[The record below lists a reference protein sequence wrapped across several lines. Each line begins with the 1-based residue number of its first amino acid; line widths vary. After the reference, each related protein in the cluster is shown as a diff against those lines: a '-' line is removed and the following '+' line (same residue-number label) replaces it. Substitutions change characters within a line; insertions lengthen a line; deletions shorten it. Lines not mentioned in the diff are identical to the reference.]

1 MVNYETVIGLE
12 VHAQLLTRSKMFCAC
27 DTTFGAE
34 PNTNICPICT
44 GQPGTLPVVNRRAVE
59 FAIRAG
65 LATNCSI
72 RELSEFSRKNYFYPD
87 LPKGYQIS
95 QYDRPICV
103 NGHIDIP
110 LSPGGEGRLPAG
122 GVVPARRNSCGGAG
136 GEGVKR
142 ISLIRIHLEEDA
154 GKNLHDT
161 GHPDKSHI
169 DFNRC
174 GIPLIEIV
182 SGPDIRSPA
191 EGVAYLKTLRNIL
204 MYLEICDGNMQEG
217 SFRVDANISI
227 RPLGQKEFG
236 TRTELKNMNSFS
248 AIERALNYEIERQT
262 KVLNSGGKV
271 VLETLLWNE
280 ALGRT
285 ESMRSKEEAH
295 DYRYFPEPDLPVLF
309 VDKKWIDDVKAHLPE
324 LALEKAARFV
334 KELGLPEYDANVL
347 TQDKALAAYY
357 ESALEA
363 GLKSCATMADK
374 NVAQTFRSAISKK
387 LANWIMTELL
397 RELKNANI
405 EIGDCKIEPQGLS
418 KLVELVETNV
428 ISGKIGKSVFEEMFA
443 TGSSPEEII
452 KAKGLVQVT
461 DTEEIEKIIDE
472 VLAKNAESVAKY
484 RSGKVGVFGH
494 FVGEVMKATK
504 GKANPKAVNDILKK
518 KLQ

>member
-1 MVNYETVIGLE
+1 MNQYEPVIGLE
-12 VHAQLLTRSKMFCAC
+12 IHAQLLTRSKMFCSC

-34 PNTNICPICT
+34 PNTNICPVCT
-44 GQPGTLPVVNRRAVE
+44 GHPGTLPVVNKRAVE

-72 RELSEFSRKNYFYPD
+72 QELSEFSRKNYFYPD

-110 LSPGGEGRLPAG
+110 LSPGGEGQ
-122 GVVPARRNSCGGAG
+122 

-142 ISLIRIHLEEDA
+142 ISLTRIHLEEDA

-161 GHPDKSHI
+161 GHPDKSHV

-174 GIPLIEIV
+174 GVPLIEIV
-182 SGPDIRSPA
+182 SGPDMRSPT
-191 EGVAYLKTLRNIL
+191 EGVVYLKTLRNIL

-227 RPLGQKEFG
+227 RPVGQKKFG

-262 KVLNSGGKV
+262 KVLNGGGKV
-271 VLETLLWNE
+271 ALETLLWNE
-280 ALGRT
+280 ALGKT

-309 VDKKWIDDVKAHLPE
+309 VDKKWIDGVKAHLPE

-334 KELGLPEYDANVL
+334 KELGLPEYDAHVL

-357 ESALEA
+357 EAC
-363 GLKSCATMADK
+363 LKAFDSPK
-374 NVAQTFRSAISKK
+374 KIS
-387 LANWIMTELL
+387 NWIMTELL
-397 RELKNANI
+397 RELKNADMD
-405 EIGDCKIEPQGLS
+405 IGACKIKPQGLA
-418 KLVELVETNV
+418 KLVELVETNE
-428 ISGKIGKSVFEEMFA
+428 ISGKIGKAVFEEMFA

-461 DTEEIEKIIDE
+461 DTGEIEIIIDE

-504 GKANPKAVNDILKK
+504 GKANPKTVNEILKK
-518 KLQ
+518 KLG

>member
-1 MVNYETVIGLE
+1 MKRRCCERLIVMSNYETVIGLE

-44 GQPGTLPVVNRRAVE
+44 GHPGTLPVVNKRAVE
-59 FAIRAG
+59 FAIRTG

-72 RELSEFSRKNYFYPD
+72 EAVSEFSRKNYFYPD

-103 NGHIDIP
+103 NGHVDIP
-110 LSPGGEGRLPAG
+110 Q
-122 GVVPARRNSCGGAG
+122 
-136 GEGVKR
+136 R
-142 ISLIRIHLEEDA
+142 ISITRIHLEEDA

-174 GIPLIEIV
+174 GVPLIEIV
-182 SGPDIRSPA
+182 SGPDMRSPA

-204 MYLEICDGNMQEG
+204 MYLEVCDGNMQEG

-227 RPLGQKEFG
+227 RPAGQKEFG

-248 AIERALNYEIERQT
+248 AIERALTYEIERQT

-271 VLETLLWNE
+271 ALETLLWNE
-280 ALGRT
+280 AEGKT

-347 TQDKALAAYY
+347 TQDKGLAAYY
-357 ESALEA
+357 EAC
-363 GLKSCATMADK
+363 LK
-374 NVAQTFRSAISKK
+374 TFNSPKKIS
-387 LANWIMTELL
+387 NWIMTELL
-397 RELKNANI
+397 RELKNA
-405 EIGDCKIEPQGLS
+405 EMDIGTCKIKPQGLA
-418 KLVELVETNV
+418 KLVELVETDV
-428 ISGKIGKSVFEEMFA
+428 ISGKIGKAVFEEMFA
-443 TGSSPEEII
+443 TGGSPEDII

-461 DTEEIEKIIDE
+461 DTGEIEKIIDE
-472 VLAKNAESVAKY
+472 VLANNAESVAKY

-504 GKANPKAVNDILKK
+504 GKANPKAVNDILKR
-518 KLQ
+518 KLCK